1 MKAQQIVLGS
11 ILVSVSVAVM
21 KHNDQQQAVEER
33 VYLAYTSTS
42 YSITKGS
49 QGKNS
54 RHLEGRHD
62 AEAMEEG
69 CLLSYF
75 P

>member
-33 VYLAYTSTS
+33 VYLAYASEPLF
-42 YSITKGS
+42 ITEGN
-49 QGKNS
+49 QGRN
-54 RHLEGRHD
+54 LGGR
-62 AEAMEEG
+62 
-69 CLLSYF
+69 S
-75 P
+75 